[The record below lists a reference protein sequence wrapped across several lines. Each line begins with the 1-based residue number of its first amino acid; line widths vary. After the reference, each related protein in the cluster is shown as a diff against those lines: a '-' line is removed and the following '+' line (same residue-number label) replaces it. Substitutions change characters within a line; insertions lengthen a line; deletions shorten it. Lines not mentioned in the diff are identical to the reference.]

1 MMDHL
6 IVWTGRHNSDNFSCS
21 VKFSI
26 KKIKLLQLLY
36 NCFPY
41 RSVSTGRLSE
51 QPVRITLGG
60 QTYQGSTDSLNM
72 ERPMDTGQS
81 VHCSEISFILVFYFC
96 VSLDMN
102 LQSNQ
107 QRFFFFFFWSPC
119 RSKRVGAD
127 WFSKSTDGPLH
138 RGLAA
143 QQQHSPYVQSSGH
156 TAPHDIRWGTAFFSI
171 GALICVT
178 YLILNTQMLFIP
190 LISGLQQ
197 FSRLTV
203 FHQRP
208 GLRWLS
214 SWYGHRL
221 VPSWGVC
228 WRPHHSRKWG
238 SPQQPAL
245 CPLRDVP
252 SQPGGIHH
260 VRGPGTPRGDTHGG
274 EQKLLICL
282 ELFTSSK

>member
-1 MMDHL
+1 MMDLL

-26 KKIKLLQLLY
+26 KKIKLLQLLC

-81 VHCSEISFILVFYFC
+81 VHCSAISFILEFYFC
-96 VSLDMN
+96 VSSDMN

-107 QRFFFFFFWSPC
+107 QRLFFFFWSPC
-119 RSKRVGAD
+119 RSKRAGAD

-171 GALICVT
+171 GALICVI
-178 YLILNTQMLFIP
+178 YLILNAQMLFIP
-190 LISGLQQ
+190 QWAP
-197 FSRLTV
+197 TV
-203 FHQRP
+203 
-208 GLRWLS
+208 
-214 SWYGHRL
+214 
-221 VPSWGVC
+221 
-228 WRPHHSRKWG
+228 
-238 SPQQPAL
+238 QPAHCVPPAAGSTL
-245 CPLRDVP
+245 ALLLVWPSARPLLGGLLAATPFPEMRERPAACAMSPTGRPLPAWRDSSRSRP
-252 SQPGGIHH
+252 RNSQRRHSW
-260 VRGPGTPRGDTHGG
+260 RWAKATHLSWALHI
-274 EQKLLICL
+274 Q
-282 ELFTSSK
+282 